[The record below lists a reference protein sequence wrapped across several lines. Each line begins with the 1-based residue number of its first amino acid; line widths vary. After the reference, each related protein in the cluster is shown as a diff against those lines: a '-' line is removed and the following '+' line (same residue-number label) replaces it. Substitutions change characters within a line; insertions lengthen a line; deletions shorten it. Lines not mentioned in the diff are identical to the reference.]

1 MNMIQD
7 TRPSI
12 ASSSGHLREKMPGVT
27 AWIDSLR
34 EAFGK
39 EMVDKMIR
47 TGLRD
52 GTFWAVENGL
62 VVVLS
67 LNFGWRPRKGL
78 FRSYPPTT
86 GVRNSPAVRGPAGR
100 RSALVWLACQRSRQF
115 WEAQ

>member
-1 MNMIQD
+1 MNLIQD

-34 EAFGK
+34 EAFGR

-62 VVVLS
+62 VV
-67 LNFGWRPRKGL
+67 GQ
-78 FRSYPPTT
+78 PPTDVMEKHRA
-86 GVRNSPAVRGPAGR
+86 GFASPVAPVEISEKTQLEPVIDR
-100 RSALVWLACQRSRQF
+100 RWPS
-115 WEAQ
+115 

>member
-12 ASSSGHLREKMPGVT
+12 ASLSGHLREKMPGVT

-62 VVVLS
+62 VVGQPPAAVLDKH
-67 LNFGWRPRKGL
+67 LADL
-78 FRSYPPTT
+78 
-86 GVRNSPAVRGPAGR
+86 NSPPPFMEKLEPAPTPPSIDR
-100 RSALVWLACQRSRQF
+100 CWPI
-115 WEAQ
+115 